1 MKKYILPITFVII
14 GVITL
19 VILLIVC
26 LSNQTETGDMVK
38 NYNNFVS
45 KLSDDDLST
54 LQKDVDD
61 YNDSKSTNEYDVSM
75 FPDNIIGTISIP
87 SIDVNLP
94 LYDTM
99 DDKHLE
105 AGVCHVKNSV
115 LPTSKKGT
123 HSAFISHSGLTT
135 KTLFTNLN
143 KLRENDVFYID
154 FLGKRYTYKVIGRD
168 VVNPDEIMKYIS
180 CDENNAYCTLIT
192 CTPVGL
198 NTHRLLVHAKL
209 VVVS

>member
-1 MKKYILPITFVII
+1 MKKYILPITFVGI

-19 VILLIVC
+19 AVLLVLC
-26 LSNQTETGDMVK
+26 LFNQTETEDMVQ

-94 LYDTM
+94 LYDAM

-105 AGVCHVKNSV
+105 AGVCHVKNSA

>member
-1 MKKYILPITFVII
+1 MKKYILPITFVSV

-38 NYNNFVS
+38 NYNEFVS
-45 KLSDDDLST
+45 GLSDDDLST
-54 LQKDVDD
+54 LQKQADD
-61 YNDSKSTNEYDVSM
+61 YNDSKSTNEYDVSV
-75 FPDNIIGTISIP
+75 FPNDVIGTITIP

-94 LYDTM
+94 LYDTT

-105 AGVCHVKNSV
+105 AGVCHVENSA
-115 LPTSKKGT
+115 LPTNKKGT
-123 HSAFISHSGLTT
+123 HSVFISHSGLTT

-143 KLRENDVFYID
+143 KLEENDVFYID
-154 FLGKRYTYKVIGRD
+154 FLDKRYTYKVVGQD
-168 VVNPDEIMKYIS
+168 AVEPDEIMKYIS

-198 NTHRLLVHAKL
+198 NTHRLLVHGEL
-209 VVVS
+209 VSVA

>member
-1 MKKYILPITFVII
+1 MKKYILPITFVGI

-19 VILLIVC
+19 AVLLVLC
-26 LSNQTETGDMVK
+26 LFNQTETEDMVQ

-105 AGVCHVKNSV
+105 AGVCHVKNSA

>member
-87 SIDVNLP
+87 SIDVNLS

-105 AGVCHVKNSV
+105 AGVCHVKNSA